1 MNALLPLSRNGSITE
16 RLITKVFTMN
26 VRKIILVSAVVIAA
40 GGAFYGWNEYNRGH
54 VSTNDI
60 KPVAFREAAELVKE
74 FEDDETT
81 ANLQY
86 NDKVVSVTGRI
97 VKMEI
102 NDSTHNLLLAGESAM
117 AGVLCQFE
125 TSGNHPLSKIKTGDL
140 VKVKGVCTGALMDV
154 ILTRCILDQ

>member
-1 MNALLPLSRNGSITE
+1 MNI
-16 RLITKVFTMN
+16 
-26 VRKIILVSAVVIAA
+26 RKIILASAMVVAA
-40 GGAFYGWNEYNRGH
+40 GAVFYGWMEYHRGH
-54 VSTNDI
+54 VSTADI
-60 KPVAFREAAELVKE
+60 KPTAVREASELVKE
-74 FEDDETT
+74 FEEDETN

-86 NDKVVSVTGRI
+86 TDKVISVTGRI
-97 VKMEI
+97 VKMEV

-154 ILTRCILDQ
+154 ILTRCILDN